1 MNWHRAF
8 CACCRVQKGAWSV
21 QSCRCWFLRS
31 YFGFSALA
39 DVVRYVWSCCSHAE
53 RCMVKLLFLLRDH
66 QLADASKSRRERT
79 LRGWICHCT
88 ALCFVSQLHSHT
100 VVCLNWWEFWISFR
114 FCKRSLWHSGKI
126 PPVSS
131 GKLCVLVWF
140 CAGPGPVL
148 LLFRC
153 WFLWRNANLAGGFA
167 GRLVSWFL
175 FAFLVVDSFF
185 VTYFIVQLEPVR
197 FSRLVLIRFYLLI
210 PITGPSLRATS
221 AKPEEKKDLLLH
233 RWHIQDV

>member
-1 MNWHRAF
+1 M
-8 CACCRVQKGAWSV
+8 
-21 QSCRCWFLRS
+21 
-31 YFGFSALA
+31 
-39 DVVRYVWSCCSHAE
+39 
-53 RCMVKLLFLLRDH
+53 
-66 QLADASKSRRERT
+66 
-79 LRGWICHCT
+79 
-88 ALCFVSQLHSHT
+88 
-100 VVCLNWWEFWISFR
+100 
-114 FCKRSLWHSGKI
+114 
-126 PPVSS
+126 SS

-175 FAFLVVDSFF
+175 FAFLVVDCFF

-210 PITGPSLRATS
+210 PIAGPSLRATS
-221 AKPEEKKDLLLH
+221 AKPEEKKTICCCIAGTYRMCNAITRVPVRAVCSMIAAKDSRSDEKGAWSASRWALNSARLDSEVYKDLMVFDANMNQILCDAKQRKCIGQKRKCQSFPNFVKRRGNANQNRMSVLVV
-233 RWHIQDV
+233 RCFLFAADWSDGCMYDSESQRDVMSLV

>member
-1 MNWHRAF
+1 M
-8 CACCRVQKGAWSV
+8 
-21 QSCRCWFLRS
+21 
-31 YFGFSALA
+31 
-39 DVVRYVWSCCSHAE
+39 
-53 RCMVKLLFLLRDH
+53 
-66 QLADASKSRRERT
+66 
-79 LRGWICHCT
+79 
-88 ALCFVSQLHSHT
+88 
-100 VVCLNWWEFWISFR
+100 
-114 FCKRSLWHSGKI
+114 
-126 PPVSS
+126 SS

-175 FAFLVVDSFF
+175 FAFLVVDCFF

-210 PITGPSLRATS
+210 PIAGPSLRATS
-221 AKPEEKKDLLLH
+221 AKPEEKKRSAVASPARTGCVMRSH
-233 RWHIQDV
+233 VCQCGPCVA